1 MIVVAN
7 QSLTTNLAKNK
18 QKTVHNS
25 RLWSSSL
32 SCLEMVVV
40 FNIKTSQNQ
49 TMEDLSMSAHPPYA

>member
-1 MIVVAN
+1 MAY
-7 QSLTTNLAKNK
+7 LLLLTNLLKPTW
-18 QKTVHNS
+18 QKKSVHNS

-49 TMEDLSMSAHPPYA
+49 TMEDLSMSAHPYA